1 MLRNNQMSKF
11 VADKAYLMTDENG
24 NVVVSFLVTG
34 NSKYAAKI
42 GIKEAKQLESN
53 NKLEIE
59 IKPYKSKRSLEQNR
73 LLWSL
78 LGKMAV
84 AMSGKKNKV
93 SSEECYCIM
102 LEEAN
107 VAYDFMLALPEAE
120 QMLKKSF
127 RVIRKV
133 GEREVN
139 GKTLNMYQYFV
150 GSSKF
155 NTTQMTELIESVLD
169 KLAELGVYDSEIELA
184 RSEYY
189 G

>member
-1 MLRNNQMSKF
+1 MSKF
-11 VADKAYLMTDENG
+11 VADKTYKMTDEEG
-24 NVVVSFLVTG
+24 NLIVSYVVSGSNKF
-34 NSKYAAKI
+34 AAKMATD
-42 GIKEAKQLESN
+42 ECKQIDK
-53 NKLEIE
+53 KLEIE
-59 IKPYKSKRSLEQNR
+59 VKEYKSKRSIEQNKM
-73 LLWSL
+73 LWSL
-78 LGKMAV
+78 LSKMAI

-107 VAYDFMLALPEAE
+107 VTCDYMLALPEAE
-120 QMLKKSF
+120 PMLKKSF
-127 RVIRKV
+127 RVVRKV

-155 NTTQMTELIESVLD
+155 NTKEMTELIENVLD

>member
-1 MLRNNQMSKF
+1 MSKF
-11 VADKAYLMTDENG
+11 VADKTYKMTDEEG
-24 NVVVSFLVTG
+24 NLIVSYVVSGSNKF
-34 NSKYAAKI
+34 AAKMTTD
-42 GIKEAKQLESN
+42 ECKQISK
-53 NKLEIE
+53 KLEVE
-59 IKPYKSKRSLEQNR
+59 VKEYKSKRSIEQNKM
-73 LLWSL
+73 LWSL
-78 LGKMAV
+78 LGKMAI

-93 SSEECYCIM
+93 SSEECYCLM

-107 VAYDFMLALPEAE
+107 VTCDFLYATKETE
-120 QMLKKSF
+120 SSLKKAF

-133 GEREVN
+133 GEENVK
-139 GKTLNMYQYFV
+139 GKVMNIYQCFM

-155 NTTQMTELIESVLD
+155 NTKEMTELIEGVLD

>member
-1 MLRNNQMSKF
+1 MSKF
-11 VADKAYLMTDENG
+11 VADNTYLMTDEKG
-24 NVVVSFLVTG
+24 NLIVSFVVSG
-34 NSKYAAKI
+34 NNKYAAKI
-42 GIKEAKQLESN
+42 GINELKQHYN
-53 NKLEIE
+53 NVKLEIDA
-59 IKPYKSKRSLEQNR
+59 KPYKSKRSLEQNK

-78 LGKMAV
+78 LGKMAI

-93 SSEECYCIM
+93 SSEECYCLM

-107 VAYDFMLALPEAE
+107 VTCDYMLALPEAE
-120 QMLKKSF
+120 SMLKKSF

-139 GKTLNMYQYFV
+139 GKTLNMYQYFI

-155 NTTQMTELIESVLD
+155 NTKEMTELIESVLD
-169 KLAELGVYDSEIELA
+169 KLAELGVYDSEIEIA

>member
-1 MLRNNQMSKF
+1 MSKF
-11 VADKAYLMTDENG
+11 IADKSYFMTDENNNLIISFIVSG
-24 NVVVSFLVTG
+24 N
-34 NSKYAAKI
+34 NKYAAKI
-42 GIKEAKQLESN
+42 GINELKQLDS
-53 NKLEIE
+53 KLEIE
-59 IKPYKSKRSLEQNR
+59 VKEYRSKRSLEQNR

-78 LGKMAV
+78 LGKMAM

-93 SSEECYCIM
+93 SSEECYCLM

-107 VAYDFMLALPEAE
+107 VSYDYILALPEAE
-120 QMLKKSF
+120 LMLKKTF

-139 GKTLNMYQYFV
+139 GKVLNMYQYFI

-155 NTTQMTELIESVLD
+155 NTKEMIELIENVLD
-169 KLAELGVYDSEIELA
+169 RLGELGVYDSEIELA
-184 RSEYY
+184 RSEYH